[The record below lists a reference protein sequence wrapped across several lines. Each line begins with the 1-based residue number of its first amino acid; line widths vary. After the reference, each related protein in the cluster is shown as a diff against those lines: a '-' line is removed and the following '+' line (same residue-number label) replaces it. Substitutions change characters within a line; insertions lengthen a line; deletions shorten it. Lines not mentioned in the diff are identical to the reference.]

1 MGINQPSRGAHNATS
16 PSATERHAHRAAHR
30 ARHAHTRHSA
40 CGLSVSQWPNA
51 RHRRALPHVRNPAR
65 SRTRSA
71 AALCLSTATQ
81 SSALAAPS
89 IMPTKPPS
97 RSTMGANG
105 GEDRAGELISFR
117 RVEASCI
124 ASGLV
129 TRWPGDP
136 PAASASNHAS
146 PRAPYVSILRHTAH
160 ADAAHATTSAGVDGG
175 NGALRGGRAHSLYG

>member
-1 MGINQPSRGAHNATS
+1 MRTAHPLALRHCARHTPMRRHMAARMCSQLLRWHTRPRRAPSR
-16 PSATERHAHRAAHR
+16 
-30 ARHAHTRHSA
+30 
-40 CGLSVSQWPNA
+40 
-51 RHRRALPHVRNPAR
+51 VRNPAR
-65 SRTRSA
+65 ICNRSTS
-71 AALCLSTATQ
+71 ALCISTVTQ

-97 RSTMGANG
+97 RSTIGANG
-105 GEDRAGELISFR
+105 GEDRAGELISLR
-117 RVEASCI
+117 RVETSCI

-129 TRWPGDP
+129 TTWPGEP

-175 NGALRGGRAHSLYG
+175 NGALRGGRAHSLYGWPRERR